1 MAVARKRSGPT
12 QRKEVDAD
20 TRSRSHEPP
29 DNQPSQPS
37 MESEHSL
44 GLPDDETSM
53 NIPASSVPPLP
64 PL

>member
-1 MAVARKRSGPT
+1 MTAVARKGSGP
-12 QRKEVDAD
+12 RKEGDAD

-44 GLPDDETSM
+44 GLPDNETSM